1 MHMGSKSMHTTPVG
15 GNVFE
20 DLGFEPEEAAALK
33 AESQRRIADMLAIK
47 DSLMAEL
54 AKWMEAKALTP
65 TEAAAL
71 LGVTPERLSD
81 AVNKKSATFTID
93 ALVDMLIRAG
103 EQVQVSVR

>member
-54 AKWMEAKALTP
+54 AKWIEAEELTP

-71 LGVTPERLSD
+71 LGVTPTRLLD
-81 AVNKKSATFTID
+81 AVNNKSAQFTID
-93 ALVDMLIRAG
+93 ALVDMLVRAG
-103 EQVQVSVR
+103 KQVQVSIR

>member
-20 DLGFEPEEAAALK
+20 DLGFEPEDAAALK

-54 AKWMEAKALTP
+54 AKWIEAEELTP

-71 LGVTPERLSD
+71 LGVTPTRLLD
-81 AVNKKSATFTID
+81 AVNNKSAQFTID
-93 ALVDMLIRAG
+93 ALVDMLVRAG
-103 EQVQVSVR
+103 KQVQVSIR

>member
-15 GNVFE
+15 GNIFE
-20 DLGFEPEEAAALK
+20 DLGFEPEDAAALK

-65 TEAAAL
+65 TEAAGL
-71 LGVTPERLSD
+71 LGVTPARLSD

-93 ALVDMLIRAG
+93 ALVDMLGRAG
-103 EQVQVSVR
+103 KQVQVSVR

>member
-1 MHMGSKSMHTTPVG
+1 MHMGSKSMHTTPVS

-47 DSLMAEL
+47 LSLMAEL
-54 AKWMEAKALTP
+54 AKWIEAEELTP

-71 LGVTPERLSD
+71 LGVTPARLSD
-81 AVNKKSATFTID
+81 AVNNKSAKFTVD
-93 ALVDMLIRAG
+93 ALVDMLGRAG
-103 EQVQVSVR
+103 KQVQVSVR

>member
-20 DLGFEPEEAAALK
+20 DLGFEPEDAVALK

-54 AKWMEAKALTP
+54 AKWIEAEVLTP

-71 LGVTPERLSD
+71 LGVTPARLSD
-81 AVNKKSATFTID
+81 AVNNKSAQFTID
-93 ALVDMLIRAG
+93 ALVDMLGRAG
-103 EQVQVSVR
+103 KQVQVSVR

>member
-1 MHMGSKSMHTTPVG
+1 MHMGSKSIHTTPVG

-54 AKWMEAKALTP
+54 AKWIEAEELTP

-71 LGVTPERLSD
+71 RRD
-81 AVNKKSATFTID
+81 ASASIGCGQQKSAKFTID
-93 ALVDMLIRAG
+93 ALVDMLIRAS

>member
-15 GNVFE
+15 GNIFE

-47 DSLMAEL
+47 GSLMAEL
-54 AKWMEAKALTP
+54 AKWIEAEELTP

-71 LGVTPERLSD
+71 LGVTPTRLLD
-81 AVNKKSATFTID
+81 AVNNKSAQFTID
-93 ALVDMLIRAG
+93 ALVDMLVRAG
-103 EQVQVSVR
+103 KQVQVSIR

>member
-54 AKWMEAKALTP
+54 AKWIEAEELTP

-71 LGVTPERLSD
+71 LGVTPARLSD
-81 AVNKKSATFTID
+81 ALNKKSAKFTID

-103 EQVQVSVR
+103 KQVQVSVR